1 MAAEITVTGTLTRD
15 PEIKYAQ
22 SGTAMLKLALA
33 ATRRQQ
39 NRNTKQ
45 WEDDGDPL
53 YIDVTFFG
61 DRENYLGDIL
71 HKGDQLSV
79 SGALVRRNWES
90 RQQDGRRPRGAVPE
104 APRLRQ
110 EVRQGRRRA
119 GPRPDHVQHVQ
130 RPVLTGATGGGKPA
144 GKYPP
149 PTSLHVDPHKA
160 KGTSRW
166 LHSRS

>member
-22 SGTAMLKLALA
+22 SGTTMLKLALA

-39 NRNTKQ
+39 NRDTKQ

-90 RQQDGRRPRGAVPE
+90 GSKTGVA
-104 APRLRQ
+104 L
-110 EVRQGRRRA
+110 EVRFPKLLGYVKKADRA
-119 GPRPDHVQHVQ
+119 GGVQA
-130 RPVLTGATGGGKPA
+130 LA
-144 GKYPP
+144 
-149 PTSLHVDPHKA
+149 PTASNTFSAPF
-160 KGTSRW
+160 
-166 LHSRS
+166 

>member
-39 NRNTKQ
+39 SRDTKQ

-53 YIDVTFFG
+53 SIDVTFFG
-61 DRENYLGDIL
+61 DRESYLGDIL

-90 RQQDGRRPRGAVPE
+90 GSKTGVA
-104 APRLRQ
+104 L
-110 EVRQGRRRA
+110 EVRFPKLLGYVKKADKA
-119 GPRPDHVQHVQ
+119 GGVQA
-130 RPVLTGATGGGKPA
+130 LA
-144 GKYPP
+144 
-149 PTSLHVDPHKA
+149 PT
-160 KGTSRW
+160 TSNTF
-166 LHSRS
+166 SAPF

>member
-22 SGTAMLKLALA
+22 SGTPMLKLALA

-39 NRNTKQ
+39 NRDTKQ

-71 HKGDQLSV
+71 RKGDQVSV
-79 SGALVRRNWES
+79 VGALVRRNWES
-90 RQQDGRRPRGAVPE
+90 GSKTGVALEVRF
-104 APRLRQ
+104 PRLLGY
-110 EVRQGRRRA
+110 VKKADKA
-119 GPRPDHVQHVQ
+119 GGVQA
-130 RPVLTGATGGGKPA
+130 LA
-144 GKYPP
+144 
-149 PTSLHVDPHKA
+149 PT
-160 KGTSRW
+160 TSNTF
-166 LHSRS
+166 SAPF

>member
-22 SGTAMLKLALA
+22 SGTSMLKLALA
-33 ATRRQQ
+33 ATRRQR
-39 NRNTKQ
+39 NRDTKQ

-61 DRENYLGDIL
+61 DRESYLGDIL

-90 RQQDGRRPRGAVPE
+90 GSKTGVA
-104 APRLRQ
+104 L
-110 EVRQGRRRA
+110 EVRFPKLLGYVKKADKA
-119 GPRPDHVQHVQ
+119 GGVQALA
-130 RPVLTGATGGGKPA
+130 P
-144 GKYPP
+144 
-149 PTSLHVDPHKA
+149 
-160 KGTSRW
+160 GTSDTF
-166 LHSRS
+166 SAPF

>member
-22 SGTAMLKLALA
+22 SGTAMLRLALA

-39 NRNTKQ
+39 SRDTKQ

-61 DRENYLGDIL
+61 DRESYLGDIL

-90 RQQDGRRPRGAVPE
+90 GSKTGVA
-104 APRLRQ
+104 L
-110 EVRQGRRRA
+110 EVRFPKLLGYVKKADKA
-119 GPRPDHVQHVQ
+119 GGVQA
-130 RPVLTGATGGGKPA
+130 LA
-144 GKYPP
+144 
-149 PTSLHVDPHKA
+149 PT
-160 KGTSRW
+160 TSNTF
-166 LHSRS
+166 SAPF

>member
-39 NRNTKQ
+39 NRDTRQ

-53 YIDVTFFG
+53 YIDATFFG

-71 HKGDQLSV
+71 HKGDQV
-79 SGALVRRNWES
+79 SLTGALVRRNWES
-90 RQQDGRRPRGAVPE
+90 GTKSGVA
-104 APRLRQ
+104 L
-110 EVRQGRRRA
+110 EVRFPKLLGYIKKADKA
-119 GPRPDHVQHVQ
+119 GGVQA
-130 RPVLTGATGGGKPA
+130 LA
-144 GKYPP
+144 
-149 PTSLHVDPHKA
+149 PT
-160 KGTSRW
+160 TSNTF
-166 LHSRS
+166 SAPF

>member
-39 NRNTKQ
+39 SRDTKQ

-61 DRENYLGDIL
+61 DRESYLGDIL

-79 SGALVRRNWES
+79 SGVLVRRNWES
-90 RQQDGRRPRGAVPE
+90 GSKTGVA
-104 APRLRQ
+104 L
-110 EVRQGRRRA
+110 EVRFPKLLGYVKKADKA
-119 GPRPDHVQHVQ
+119 GGVQA
-130 RPVLTGATGGGKPA
+130 LA
-144 GKYPP
+144 
-149 PTSLHVDPHKA
+149 PT
-160 KGTSRW
+160 TSNTF
-166 LHSRS
+166 SAPF

>member
-39 NRNTKQ
+39 NRDTKR

-61 DRENYLGDIL
+61 DRENYLGDVL

-79 SGALVRRNWES
+79 SGTLTRRNWES
-90 RQQDGRRPRGAVPE
+90 GDKSGVALEVRF
-104 APRLRQ
+104 PRLLGY
-110 EVRQGRRRA
+110 VKKADKA
-119 GPRPDHVQHVQ
+119 GGVQA
-130 RPVLTGATGGGKPA
+130 LA
-144 GKYPP
+144 
-149 PTSLHVDPHKA
+149 PT
-160 KGTSRW
+160 TSNTFNAPF
-166 LHSRS
+166 

>member
-15 PEIKYAQ
+15 PEVKYAQ
-22 SGTAMLKLALA
+22 SGTAMLKVALA

-39 NRNTKQ
+39 NRDTKQ

-61 DRENYLGDIL
+61 DRESYLGDIL

-90 RQQDGRRPRGAVPE
+90 GSKTGVA
-104 APRLRQ
+104 L
-110 EVRQGRRRA
+110 EVRFPKLLGYVKKADKA
-119 GPRPDHVQHVQ
+119 GGVQA
-130 RPVLTGATGGGKPA
+130 LA
-144 GKYPP
+144 
-149 PTSLHVDPHKA
+149 PT
-160 KGTSRW
+160 TSNTF
-166 LHSRS
+166 SAPF

>member
-22 SGTAMLKLALA
+22 SGTAMLKVALA
-33 ATRRQQ
+33 ATRRTQ
-39 NRNTKQ
+39 NRDTKQ

-79 SGALVRRNWES
+79 TGTLVRRNWES
-90 RQQDGRRPRGAVPE
+90 GTKSGVALEVRF
-104 APRLRQ
+104 PRLLGYIRKADK
-110 EVRQGRRRA
+110 A
-119 GPRPDHVQHVQ
+119 GGVQA
-130 RPVLTGATGGGKPA
+130 LA
-144 GKYPP
+144 
-149 PTSLHVDPHKA
+149 PT
-160 KGTSRW
+160 TSNTFTAPF
-166 LHSRS
+166 

>member
-22 SGTAMLKLALA
+22 SGTPMLKLALA

-39 NRNTKQ
+39 NRDTKQ

-71 HKGDQLSV
+71 HKGDQVSV
-79 SGALVRRNWES
+79 TGALVRRNWEAN
-90 RQQDGRRPRGAVPE
+90 GKTGVA
-104 APRLRQ
+104 L
-110 EVRQGRRRA
+110 EVRFPKLLGYVKKADKA
-119 GPRPDHVQHVQ
+119 GGVQA
-130 RPVLTGATGGGKPA
+130 LA
-144 GKYPP
+144 
-149 PTSLHVDPHKA
+149 PT
-160 KGTSRW
+160 TSNTFNAPF
-166 LHSRS
+166 